1 MPRFLWSALALALA
15 IALPAHAAPGLPPA
29 PLGHQ
34 PFLWGVTLAG
44 YQNDGGAPADDW
56 MEYENQGGVPERSQ
70 RSADFRGHMD
80 EDLDHARSL
89 GLNAFRTSIEWARL
103 EPEEGHWDPQEVAY
117 VHRLL
122 QGIRKRGMTPVIALH
137 HFATPR
143 WAYRPD
149 AEGRV
154 GWEGSTMVDAFSRYV
169 EFVVREF
176 GQEIGLYLTFNEPS
190 SVLLGGYLTGFIPP
204 HRSGPLAFT
213 RATANMLEA
222 HKRAYDLIHA
232 AIPDA
237 RVSVPDYNCL
247 LPVGPAGVDWTP
259 GRWFVGLLP
268 GRRGWDGVERPR
280 YLDYVAV
287 HYYGTNNAFTAYP
300 IEPERWA
307 GNPAHFTHVLEAY
320 WHDFHLPI
328 LVAEN
333 GFATHE
339 GQPRAD
345 GWTRE
350 SYIAEH
356 VAQLQRTMA
365 RGVPVIGYTY
375 WTLTDN
381 YEWGSFNDRFGLYE
395 VDCRHGSYTRVPTPA
410 VDVYQQIVAAR
421 GMTPEL
427 LARYGY
433 KTAEGRH

>member
-1 MPRFLWSALALALA
+1 
-15 IALPAHAAPGLPPA
+15 
-29 PLGHQ
+29 
-34 PFLWGVTLAG
+34 LWGVTLAG

-56 MEYENQGGVPERSQ
+56 LEYEAQGGVPERSV

-103 EPEEGHWDPQEVAY
+103 EPEEGRFDAAEIAY

-122 QGIRKRGMTPVIALH
+122 QGIRRRGMTSVIALH

-143 WAYRPD
+143 WVYQPD
-149 AEGRV
+149 ADGHV
-154 GWEGSTMVDAFSRYV
+154 GWESPRMTAAYLRYV
-169 EFVVREF
+169 DFVVREF
-176 GQEIGLYLTFNEPS
+176 GHEIGLYLTFNEPS

-204 HRSGPLAFT
+204 HRSGLAAFA
-213 RATANMLEA
+213 RATANMVEA
-222 HKRAYDLIHA
+222 HKGAYERIHA
-232 AIPDA
+232 AVPDA
-237 RVSVPDYNCL
+237 KVSVPDYNCL
-247 LPVGPAGVDWTP
+247 LPVGTGVDWTP

-268 GRRGWDGVERPR
+268 GHRGWDGQARPR

-287 HYYGTNNAFTAYP
+287 HYYGTNYAFTAYP

-307 GNPAHFTHVLEAY
+307 GNPAHFTHILDAY

-350 SYIAEH
+350 SYL
-356 VAQLQRTMA
+356 VAHAKALAFARQR
-365 RGVPVIGYTY
+365 GIPVMGYMH

-381 YEWGSFNDRFGLYE
+381 WEWGTYASRFGLWS
-395 VDCRHGSYTRVPTPA
+395 VDIRHGDYTRHETPA
-410 VDVYQQIVAAR
+410 VAVYREIVR
-421 GMTPEL
+421 HDGPTPDL
-427 LARYGY
+427 VKRFPPP
-433 KTAEGRH
+433 KN